1 MLVPRAIIIQS
12 IMSACGAP
20 IEFRAD
26 IEGLRAIS
34 VLGVVL
40 FHSGLS
46 LANGGFVGVDSF
58 FVISGFLI
66 TSLLMREVKTSGGI
80 KLSAFWARRAKRLL
94 PNALLTIAATL
105 LAVALFGPWS
115 MKESIT
121 LDAITAAFYVAN
133 YHFANR
139 TVDYFDETVQSSPLL
154 HFWSLGVEEQFY
166 IIWPMLLIA
175 ALFVRRTSPAK
186 AVFAALLF
194 VTLASF
200 VASLIWIQKNQP
212 AAFFHTEARI
222 WQIGVGGLLAMST
235 GALKH
240 MPAVVLA
247 LAGWAGLTG
256 LIACMVFYGV
266 DLTYPGL
273 WALLPVASTAALIAG
288 GNAHRFAPVL
298 LLKAPPLQWLGRLS
312 YSIYLWH
319 WPIIVMTPLML
330 PDNGSAKAVAL
341 ALVLPVS
348 ALAYYLVENPLR
360 RARWTPPRPR
370 LTIATGLAGSSVIAG
385 LALMLTALLPSIG
398 GTAQA
403 HFQSLLMNTKLAS
416 PKLKRNCRLGVVDG
430 KIKPCVFGDKGSS
443 KVVALFGDSHAGH
456 LFDGL
461 DEAAKAKGWAL
472 QVFVKHACPPIDVEI
487 FNLSKRVLATDCTK
501 WRDLVVDYFI
511 ATKPQLVVISSWTGL
526 SRKMYV
532 DASGAPVEESESLER
547 WKNGFSRVLARLT
560 EAGVNIAVIR
570 NTPKNR
576 RGNILDCIAQ
586 SGPDSCGTARQEAV
600 MSSPPDVEVA
610 RRFSDVKVYDLTDH
624 FCGRNVCQAVINGVI
639 VYKDATH
646 VTSTFAK
653 TLAGPLAKLLD

>member
-1 MLVPRAIIIQS
+1 MFVH
-12 IMSACGAP
+12 GAP

-34 VLGVVL
+34 ILGVVL

-58 FVISGFLI
+58 FVVSGFLI
-66 TSLLMREVKTSGGI
+66 TSLLMREVETTGGI

-105 LAVALFGPWS
+105 VAVALFGPWS

-121 LDAITAAFYVAN
+121 LDAIAAVFYVAN

-166 IIWPMLLIA
+166 IVWPLLLIA
-175 ALFVRRTSPAK
+175 ALFLRRTSPAK
-186 AVFAALLF
+186 AVFTALLF
-194 VTLASF
+194 VTLVSF

-235 GALKH
+235 GALRRI
-240 MPAVVLA
+240 PAAVLA
-247 LAGWAGLTG
+247 LAGWAGFTG
-256 LIACMVFYGV
+256 LIASMVFYSV

-288 GNAHRFAPVL
+288 GNAHRLAPVVL
-298 LLKAPPLQWLGRLS
+298 LQAPPLQWLGRLS

-319 WPIIVMTPLML
+319 WPIIVMTPLIM
-330 PDNGSAKAVAL
+330 PDIANAKAVAL

-360 RARWTPPRPR
+360 RARWTPPRPKA
-370 LTIATGLAGSSVIAG
+370 TIATGLAGSSMIAA
-385 LALMLTALLPSIG
+385 LALMLTVLLPSVG
-398 GTAQA
+398 GTAQKQ
-403 HFQSLLMNTKLAS
+403 FQSLMKNTKLSSA
-416 PKLKRNCRLGVVDG
+416 KLKRHCRSGGADG
-430 KIKPCVFGDKGSS
+430 KIKPCIFGDKGSS

-487 FNLSKRVLATDCTK
+487 FNASKRVLATDCTK
-501 WRDLVVDYFI
+501 WRNMVLEHFI
-511 ATKPQLVVISSWTGL
+511 AAKPQLVIISSWTGL

-532 DASGAPVEESESLER
+532 GASGAPLEQSESLKR
-547 WKNGFSRVLARLT
+547 WKNGFERVLARLT
-560 EAGVNIAVIR
+560 QAGVNVAVIR

-586 SGPDSCGTARQEAV
+586 SGPDNCGTARQEAV

-610 RRFSDVKVYDLTDH
+610 RRLKDVEVYDLTDH

-639 VYKDATH
+639 VYRDATH

-653 TLAGPLAKLLD
+653 TLAGPLAELLD